1 MAPLALGGLKR
12 GTVET
17 VIGER
22 LCSDHPEAPR
32 LVRCFSFLLLG
43 ASVSG
48 R

>member
-12 GTVET
+12 GEGA

-22 LCSDHPEAPR
+22 LCSDYPEAPR